1 MATHK
6 LIALRRLCNRC
17 VILALRLPGER
28 LKVWLW
34 AILAALALHWVA
46 LDLWFGQEVVP
57 DRPSVPLVARLRLG
71 AGEESPAAKP
81 DLPSEGPAVLP
92 VPDERHQPVRA
103 SPFPPAISH
112 PSVSVQA
119 EPAVAASV
127 PAGAPA
133 WRPLTR
139 VEALAFWRLEVLA
152 HIQPQGLPV
161 GEGLVLKV
169 SLPLNGA
176 DIPVVVK
183 SSGHED
189 ADRAWSMAMAD
200 ALRRTPPPPVLEVQA
215 EAVEFEWGP

>member
-28 LKVWLW
+28 LKVWMW
-34 AILAALALHWVA
+34 AILLAVALHWVA
-46 LDLWFGQEVVP
+46 LDLWFGQEAAP
-57 DRPSVPLVARLRLG
+57 DRPSMPLVARLRME
-71 AGEESPAAKP
+71 AGEESHAAKP
-81 DLPSEGPAVLP
+81 DLPSEGSAVLP
-92 VPDERHQPVRA
+92 VPDERSQPTRA

-112 PSVSVQA
+112 PPVAVQA
-119 EPAVAASV
+119 EPVSVASV

-152 HIQPQGLPV
+152 HIRPQVLPA
-161 GEGLVLKV
+161 GDGLVLKV
-169 SLPLNGA
+169 SLPLDGA
-176 DIPVVVK
+176 SIPVVVK
-183 SSGHED
+183 SSGREE
-189 ADRAWSMAMAD
+189 ADRAWSMAMAE
-200 ALRRTPPPPVLEVQA
+200 ALRGTPPPPVLEVQA

>member
-28 LKVWLW
+28 LKIWLW

-46 LDLWFGQEVVP
+46 LDLLFGQEAVP

-71 AGEESPAAKP
+71 AGEESHAAKP
-81 DLPSEGPAVLP
+81 DLPSERSAVPP
-92 VPDERHQPVRA
+92 VPDERY
-103 SPFPPAISH
+103 PPARARSFPQATLH
-112 PSVSVQA
+112 PPVSVQA
-119 EPAVAASV
+119 EPVSVASV
-127 PAGAPA
+127 PAGGPI

-152 HIQPQGLPV
+152 HIQAQGLPA
-161 GEGLVLKV
+161 GGGLVLRV
-169 SLPLNGA
+169 SLPLEGA
-176 DIPVVVK
+176 GIPVVVK
-183 SSGHED
+183 SSGREE

-200 ALRRTPPPPVLEVQA
+200 ALRRTPPLPILEVQA

>member
-17 VILALRLPGER
+17 VILTLRLPGER

-34 AILAALALHWVA
+34 AILAALVVHWVA
-46 LDLWFGQEVVP
+46 LDLWFGQEAVP

-71 AGEESPAAKP
+71 AGEEHHAAKP
-81 DLPSEGPAVLP
+81 DLSGEGRAVLP
-92 VPDERHQPVRA
+92 VPDERYSPARVRPIPQA
-103 SPFPPAISH
+103 TSH
-112 PSVSVQA
+112 PSTSVQTG
-119 EPAVAASV
+119 PVAVASV

-152 HIQPQGLPV
+152 HMHPQGLAA
-161 GEGLVLKV
+161 GESLVLEV
-169 SLPLNGA
+169 DLPLDGA
-176 DIPVVVK
+176 GIPVVVK
-183 SSGHED
+183 SSGHEE

-200 ALRRTPPPPVLEVQA
+200 ALRRTPLPPVLEVQA
-215 EAVEFEWGP
+215 EAVEFEWGF